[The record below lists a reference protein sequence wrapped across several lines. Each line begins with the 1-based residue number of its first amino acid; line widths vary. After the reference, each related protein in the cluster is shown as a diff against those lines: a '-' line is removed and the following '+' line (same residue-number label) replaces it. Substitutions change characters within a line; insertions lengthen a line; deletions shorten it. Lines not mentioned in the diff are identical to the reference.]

1 MNNNSP
7 ATVDDIK
14 ELSTLI
20 SQSVTRLT
28 GLKEKEIIILK
39 ESSQSKLL
47 NDIGFLAMEIASFAE
62 KIQSDQTFDGESLLA
77 PSISRSEN
85 SECPCCKIS

>member
-14 ELSTLI
+14 ELSMLI

-28 GLKEKEIIILK
+28 GLKEKEVIIVK
-39 ESSQSKLL
+39 ESSSSKLL
-47 NDIGFLAMEIASFAE
+47 NDIGYLAMEIASFAE
-62 KIQSDQTFDGESLLA
+62 KIQSDQTFDEESLLV
-77 PSISRSEN
+77 PSISKSET

>member
-1 MNNNSP
+1 MNNNRP
-7 ATVDDIK
+7 ATIDDIK

-28 GLKEKEIIILK
+28 GLKEKEVIVLTK
-39 ESSQSKLL
+39 SPPSKLL
-47 NDIGFLAMEIASFAE
+47 NDIGHLAMEIASVAQ
-62 KIQSDQTFDGESLLA
+62 KIQSDQTFGEESLFA
-77 PSISRSEN
+77 ASSSISEK

>member
-1 MNNNSP
+1 MNNNTP

-14 ELSTLI
+14 ELSMLI

-28 GLKEKEIIILK
+28 GLKEKEVIILK
-39 ESSQSKLL
+39 ESSSSKLL
-47 NDIGFLAMEIASFAE
+47 KDIGCLALEIASLAE
-62 KIQSDQTFDGESLLA
+62 KIQSDQTFEGESLLV
-77 PSISRSEN
+77 SSVSRSEN